1 MTRAS
6 TSLQIFSAVCI
17 LLSLLRFAY
26 LAESATS
33 ATPSARLTLT
43 FMSSLVFLLVLTLL
57 YTSFSMHTM
66 LKELR
71 EEADTGLFQLAWLR
85 TGGSFFVSLIIIMGI
100 VSIMISVIQYSAP
113 DPQVLTLIAGA
124 AFPLLQ
130 LTAGF
135 ISYLGSKNGAAPMLQ
150 FVAPELRVIFFA
162 LVSVVLM
169 AATAAELFESHA
181 DVVDIVKL
189 GLQMLPIL
197 YTLSA
202 ALLEGVV
209 SFADALQDMNE
220 VLVAAKVDACRI
232 ETNARPSPATGCDES
247 FGGWTAPAP
256 SASMSI
262 GRASP
267 DTYRHAADIEAALSG
282 AGTA

>member
-1 MTRAS
+1 MRFSTHDEIIFYSDSTHLSRSVAPTRSPRSPRPPRPTAPP
-6 TSLQIFSAVCI
+6 TTRVLGVARRT
-17 LLSLLRFAY
+17 LSL
-26 LAESATS
+26 
-33 ATPSARLTLT
+33 
-43 FMSSLVFLLVLTLL
+43 
-57 YTSFSMHTM
+57 
-66 LKELR
+66 
-71 EEADTGLFQLAWLR
+71 WLR